1 MPGIVRGNGS
11 EYKCF
16 HLFPDGTVRKKREK
30 MMTASPKTSSVGIP
44 TVRQVKGRDGED
56 QALSFLSRQGL
67 VLVERNFRCRGGE
80 IDLIMRE
87 GNKLVFVEVRSR
99 GSGSFGG
106 AASSVTSGKRA
117 RLILAAQVF
126 LQQLRSIPACRFDV
140 IAFEGEQ
147 ISWLKNA
154 IET

>member
-1 MPGIVRGNGS
+1 MPGIVRGNGA

-16 HLFPDGTVRKKREK
+16 HLFPYGTVRKKREK
-30 MMTASPKTSSVGIP
+30 MMAASPKTSRAGMP
-44 TVRQVKGRDGED
+44 TEQQVKGRAGED
-56 QALSFLSRQGL
+56 QAISYLSRQGM

-80 IDLIMRE
+80 IDLIMRD
-87 GNKLVFVEVRSR
+87 GNELVFIEVRAR
-99 GSGSFGG
+99 RNGSFGG

-126 LQQLRSIPACRFDV
+126 LQQLHRMPACRFDV

-147 ISWLKNA
+147 ISWLKSA